1 MDVQHE
7 HRNRQPPQRLHHR
20 RLAGAALCAAAALS
34 VIATPALAEI
44 YTNDDGQRV
53 ECHYETVK
61 GDEGHPVAA
70 PVIGAVAGGVLGH
83 QVGGGRG
90 KDLATVAGAG
100 VGAYAGK
107 KYNDN
112 KTDDSTATRKV
123 CQPVE

>member
-20 RLAGAALCAAAALS
+20 RLAGSALFAAAALS
-34 VIATPALAEI
+34 LIATPALAEI
-44 YTNDDGQRV
+44 YTNGDGQRV